1 MDQGD
6 CAANSDCAESLHEL
20 YTFLDGELTDD
31 KRATIHQH
39 LEDCSPCLEAFDFE
53 AELRAVIA
61 RRCHDEV
68 PESLRRRIAES
79 LGIVPEV

>member
-1 MDQGD
+1 MEHND
-6 CAANSDCAESLHEL
+6 CQAKSNCDDSLHEL
-20 YTFLDGELTDD
+20 YTFLDGELTDH

-53 AELRAVIA
+53 AELRIVIA
-61 RRCHDEV
+61 KRCHDEV

-79 LGIVPEV
+79 LGLTLDS